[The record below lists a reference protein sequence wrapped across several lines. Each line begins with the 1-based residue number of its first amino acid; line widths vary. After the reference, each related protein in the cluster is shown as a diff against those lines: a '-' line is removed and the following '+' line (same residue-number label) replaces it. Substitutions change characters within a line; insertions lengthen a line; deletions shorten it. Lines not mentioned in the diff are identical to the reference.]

1 MKPNRRTKPLRKPP
15 PLINGGLTTAHTR
28 QLAAGARSW
37 ALASDVPAVPLSQ
50 PSTAFAKELGP
61 LLLADILSE
70 L

>member
-1 MKPNRRTKPLRKPP
+1 M
-15 PLINGGLTTAHTR
+15 R
-28 QLAAGARSW
+28 QLAAGTHSW
-37 ALASDVPAVPLSQ
+37 APASDVTAVPLSQ